1 MSKNSLLDRILETS
15 KSPYKNLLCDSEIFK
30 GTESIPTSIPMLNVA
45 LSSQIDGGL
54 THGITM
60 IAGDTKRF
68 KTLFGLHLMSAFQKK
83 YKDGVCIFYDTEAG
97 ITERYIENAEVDW
110 KKVIHIP
117 VNSIEILK
125 TELINQIELIKAN
138 KNKNDKVFIFIDSI
152 GNLASKKEID
162 DAIKGD
168 IKVDMT
174 RAKQL
179 KSLFRIITMDI
190 NLLKIPLV
198 CINHTYKSQDFI
210 QQDIV
215 GGGSGGQL
223 ASDTIW
229 IISRKQEKDGD
240 EIVGYDFFINVWKS
254 RTVKEKISK
263 IPIRVFWKDGIHKF
277 SGLSDLAI
285 ELGVVEKTKEE
296 KEKVLKF
303 EDKIVSVDAEDMN
316 ADFWNYVLEK
326 SNLKQLINEKY
337 RI

>member
-1 MSKNSLLDRILETS
+1 MAKSSLLDRILETS

-30 GTESIPTSIPMLNVA
+30 ESESIPTSIPMLNVA

-54 THGITM
+54 SYGITM
-60 IAGDTKRF
+60 IAGESKRF
-68 KTLFGLHLMSAFQKK
+68 KTLFGLHLLAAFQKK

-97 ITERYIENAEVDW
+97 VTQRYIENTGVNW
-110 KKVIHIP
+110 KRVVHIP
-117 VNSIEILK
+117 VGSIEALK
-125 TELINQIELIKAN
+125 TELINQIELLKLEKD
-138 KNKNDKVFIFIDSI
+138 KNNKVFIFIDSI

-168 IKVDMT
+168 IKADMT

-198 CINHTYKSQDFI
+198 CVNHTYKTQDFI
-210 QQDIV
+210 QQDVV

-229 IISRKQEKDGD
+229 IISRKQEKTGG
-240 EIVGYDFFINVWKS
+240 ELMGYDFFINVWKS
-254 RTVKEKISK
+254 RIVKEKISK

-285 ELGVVEKTKEE
+285 EMGVIEKVKED
-296 KEKVLKF
+296 KKNVLKF
-303 EDKIVSVDAEDMN
+303 EDKLISVDEEDTN
-316 ADFWNYVLEK
+316 EDFWSYVLEK
-326 SNLKQLINEKY
+326 SNLKQLISEKY